1 MSGNNGRAISM
12 FITILILATIFGIA
26 VSRHLAQVRQSTYDL
41 GPQPSGVHGVLT
53 VRTNYMSAHGYFRW
67 QVYMRTGRW

>member
-41 GPQPSGVHGVLT
+41 GPQPIGVHGVLT
-53 VRTNYMSAHGYFRW
+53 VRTNYMSIHGYNRW
-67 QVYMRTGRW
+67 QKHIRTGSW